1 MHIIIDGYN
10 LIRQSDSLG
19 RFESISLESGR
30 NELIRRVLLYK
41 KSRGHRITIV
51 FDGWASDP
59 LTEERDREG
68 GIDIIYSR
76 KGEKADEVIK
86 RMAKKGEEEIVVV
99 TSDRSIADSISR
111 SCGVAI
117 SSPEFE
123 AKMERTSEYDFA
135 PSDSADQHSCIFL
148 GTHKKGPSRRISR
161 KERAVLK
168 RTKKL

>member
-10 LIRQSDSLG
+10 LIRQSISLG
-19 RFESISLESGR
+19 RFESFSLQSGR
-30 NELIRRVLLYK
+30 NELIRRSSLYK

-59 LTEERDREG
+59 LMEERDREG

-86 RMAKKGEEEIVVV
+86 RMVKKGEEEIVVV
-99 TSDRSIADSISR
+99 TSDRNIADSISR
-111 SCGVAI
+111 NGGIAI

-123 AKMERTSEYDFA
+123 AQLERASEYNLP
-135 PSDSADQHSCIFL
+135 PSDNDDQHSGISL
-148 GTHKKGPSRRISR
+148 GTKKKGPSRRIS
-161 KERAVLK
+161 KKQRAVLK
-168 RTKKL
+168 RTRKL

>member
-19 RFESISLESGR
+19 RFESFSLQSGR
-30 NELIRRVLLYK
+30 NELIRKVSLYK

-59 LTEERDREG
+59 LMEERDREG

-86 RMAKKGEEEIVVV
+86 RMAKKGEEEVVVV
-99 TSDRSIADSISR
+99 TSDRNIADSISR
-111 SCGVAI
+111 NGGVAI

-123 AKMERTSEYDFA
+123 TKLERASENDVA
-135 PSDSADQHSCIFL
+135 PSDSDDPDSSISL
-148 GTHKKGPSRRISR
+148 GTQKKGPSRRIS
-161 KERAVLK
+161 KKQRAALK

>member
-30 NELIRRVLLYK
+30 NELIRRVSLYK
-41 KSRGHRITIV
+41 KTKGHRITIV

-59 LTEERDREG
+59 LMEERDREG

-86 RMAKKGEEEIVVV
+86 RMAKEGEEEIVVV
-99 TSDRSIADSISR
+99 TSDRKIADSISKTG
-111 SCGVAI
+111 GVAI
-117 SSPEFE
+117 SSPGFE
-123 AKMERTSEYDFA
+123 AKLEQVSEYGFP
-135 PSDSADQHSCIFL
+135 PSDSDDPHNSISL
-148 GTHKKGPSRRISR
+148 ETRKKGPSRRIS
-161 KERAVLK
+161 KKQRAVLK

>member
-19 RFESISLESGR
+19 RFERVSLESGR
-30 NELIRRVLLYK
+30 NELIRRVSLYK
-41 KSRGHRITIV
+41 KTKGHRITVV

-59 LTEERDREG
+59 LMEERDREG

-86 RMAKKGEEEIVVV
+86 RMAKEGEEEIVVV
-99 TSDRSIADSISR
+99 TSDRKIADSISKTG
-111 SCGVAI
+111 GVAI
-117 SSPEFE
+117 SSQGFE
-123 AKMERTSEYDFA
+123 AKLERAFEYDFP
-135 PSDSADQHSCIFL
+135 PSDSGDQHNSISL
-148 GTHKKGPSRRISR
+148 ETRKRGPSRRISR
-161 KERAVLK
+161 KQRAVLK

>member
-30 NELIRRVLLYK
+30 NELIRRVSLYK

-59 LTEERDREG
+59 LMEERDREG
-68 GIDIIYSR
+68 EIDIIYSR

-86 RMAKKGEEEIVVV
+86 RMAKEREEEIVVV
-99 TSDRSIADSISR
+99 TSDRNIADSISR
-111 SCGVAI
+111 NGGVAI

-123 AKMERTSEYDFA
+123 AKIERASEHDFP
-135 PSDSADQHSCIFL
+135 PSDIDDQHSSMSL
-148 GTHKKGPSRRISR
+148 GTQKKGPSRRIS
-161 KERAVLK
+161 KKQRAVLK
-168 RTKKL
+168 RAKKL